1 MFRLPPSVAQWVT
14 AVSVGAL
21 FSAMLR
27 VSTQESG
34 AAPAALASTAAALV
48 VLAAVAIR
56 RPAAPAWHRPLLGL
70 PVVLHLN
77 AESIRGALVDFG
89 WAQSLPTQIVSTA
102 WGTLWLL
109 ALWPTARIAATG
121 LRRPLSG
128 ASSIAWAVG
137 LVAGTTHTE
146 AAIGLAAVGLLVADS
161 VHPYEKQP
169 RSGDSPQ
176 GWHWA
181 NGAAGLLLVGGWVQL
196 RTVFDPTVFGL
207 VVTAAGFALGMAWMP
222 RMLSR
227 NIAWAGTVTAT
238 LVAFHHGLSVAA
250 PQLAS
255 LGFNNALGWP
265 PLLWLSLPLAAWGV
279 LCGSLVSR
287 TGVRSPVGLGLL
299 AIGGLVGP
307 SALTYSNSAVVAGV
321 LLGVAALIAP
331 TALRRG
337 VAMTAL
343 AALVGFHGWLP
354 SPDGAQMRQG
364 IWANSSSPRA
374 FAEWRDGVNVDERF
388 QHGSTPDGTFVAWA
402 AESGDDDATVVV
414 DGLRA
419 STVGNEAAA
428 EEFTAHLAAFLSPRK
443 EPTLVLNDPAGNA
456 LRGLAAHPD
465 RITHVAAS
473 AAGAIRA
480 IASVDPV
487 RHRLWL
493 QTHHIL
499 HPAHGARLL
508 AMAETPSTIIEI
520 SRAPWADGTNAEL
533 NAEHIEAVKRRLAS
547 DGLYALCM
555 HTRWWPEGGPA
566 SVALALAG
574 NFEHVQLWLPP
585 EGVDSLILLGS
596 NQPLEPNQLRARFA
610 SATTA
615 LESLGFRTAEAIL
628 GSVLLG
634 TEGVKSWS
642 QQAAQ
647 TVETNRLN
655 GAIFDKPILH
665 AGAIPGWM
673 EQHPEPW
680 SEGSSPEARQVR
692 SARRALLA
700 MIQSAASGQID
711 GTFEAASQ
719 LSSEFGDAGQ
729 QSLEDLIAP
738 YLRDARQAMTRARSE
753 GSDSEHWNDAFRFVT
768 TARMLAPKSALPL
781 TVEGDIALARGDVPK
796 ARQKFESALAIDA
809 QHVPAL
815 EGLARCA
822 RLSND
827 AVQAEQALR
836 DATRHSPRDWRTW
849 HNLGVFFLEQG
860 DIAKARDAIE
870 LAIPLSGEDKV
881 ASLLVL
887 VTILLDLNES
897 GAALLRAEQCVT
909 LAPKNG
915 LAWYLRGRAHYEL
928 GRWQEA
934 EADFREAVL
943 LDAGLIEARSGI
955 GLVRA
960 VLGDSES
967 ATNVFRDILQRDPD
981 NSAAREN
988 LRRLSASQGSP

>member
-1 MFRLPPSVAQWVT
+1 M
-14 AVSVGAL
+14 
-21 FSAMLR
+21 
-27 VSTQESG
+27 
-34 AAPAALASTAAALV
+34 
-48 VLAAVAIR
+48 
-56 RPAAPAWHRPLLGL
+56 
-70 PVVLHLN
+70 VLHWK
-77 AESIRGALVDFG
+77 AHSIRGALVDFG
-89 WAQSLPTQIVSTA
+89 WSQGLPTQAISMA
-102 WGTLWLL
+102 WAALWLL

-121 LRRPLSG
+121 LRRTFSG
-128 ASSIAWAVG
+128 TSSIAWVG
-137 LVAGTTHTE
+137 GLAAGALHTE
-146 AAIGLAAVGLLVADS
+146 AAIGFAAVGLLLADS
-161 VHPYEKQP
+161 IHPYEKQASSRGP
-169 RSGDSPQ
+169 GI
-176 GWHWA
+176 GVHWA
-181 NGAAGLLLVGGWVQL
+181 TGAAGLLFIGGWVQM
-196 RTVFDPTVFGL
+196 RTVFDPTVTGFI
-207 VVTAAGFALGMAWMP
+207 VAVAGFALGMAWMP
-222 RMLSR
+222 RLLSQ
-227 NIAWAGTVTAT
+227 NIAWAGTVTAA
-238 LVAFHHGLSVAA
+238 LVALHHGLAVLA

-255 LGFNNALGWP
+255 MGLNHAFGWP
-265 PLLWLSLPLAAWGV
+265 PVFWLAMPLAGWGV
-279 LCGSLVSR
+279 LCGSLAPRS
-287 TGVRSPVGLGLL
+287 GLGSPVGLGSLVV
-299 AIGGLVGP
+299 GGLLGP
-307 SALTYSNSAVVAGV
+307 SALTHGNTAVVAG
-321 LLGVAALIAP
+321 LLLAVAALIAP
-331 TALRRG
+331 TALRRTA
-337 VAMTAL
+337 AMTML
-343 AALVGFHGWLP
+343 AALVGFHGWLS
-354 SPDGAQMRQG
+354 SPDGAHTRQG
-364 IWANSSSPRA
+364 IWAHSSSPRA
-374 FAEWRDGVNVDERF
+374 LADWRDGVNRNQRF

-402 AESGDDDATVVV
+402 SQTDDGAATVVV

-419 STVGNEAAA
+419 STTGNEADA

-473 AAGAIRA
+473 ASGAIRA
-480 IASVDPV
+480 VASVDPV

-493 QTHHIL
+493 QTNHIL
-499 HPAHGARLL
+499 HPAHGSRLL
-508 AMAETPSTIIEI
+508 AMAETPSTIVEV
-520 SRAPWADGTNAEL
+520 SRAPWADGNNAEM
-533 NAEHIEAVKRRLAS
+533 NARHINIVKQRLAP

-566 SVALALAG
+566 SVAKALAA
-574 NFEHVQLWLPP
+574 NFNHVQLWLPP
-585 EGVDSLILLGS
+585 EGVDSLIFLSSDL
-596 NQPLEPNQLRARFA
+596 PLEPNQLRARFA

-615 LESLGFRTAEAIL
+615 LESMGFRTAEAIL

-634 TEGVKSWS
+634 TEGLKSWA
-642 QQAAQ
+642 QQAARPVD
-647 TVETNRLN
+647 TSRLN
-655 GAIFDKPILH
+655 ASIFDKPTLH
-665 AGAIPGWM
+665 AGAIPAWM

-711 GTFEAASQ
+711 GTFEAVSQ

-796 ARQKFESALAIDA
+796 AKGKFEAALAIDA

-827 AVQAEQALR
+827 SVQAEQALR

-860 DIAKARDAIE
+860 DANAARDAIE
-870 LAIPLSGEDKV
+870 LAIPLAGDEKV

-887 VTILLDLNES
+887 VTILLDLEEA

-934 EADFREAVL
+934 ENDFREAVL

-960 VLGDSES
+960 VLGDTES

-988 LRRLSASQGSP
+988 LRRLSATQGSP